1 MASRA
6 VSDRAAIEAA
16 KEVPQDAGPAAGTLK
31 LRAGTVPGEV
41 RGEREVSSSA
51 ARHGRRLRRRRH
63 FLAIPPLRGGTPG
76 SVAEARQ
83 RCREPH
89 ARGRPCCHGCHG
101 RSLAGFST
109 EQHRLTRVLRRI
121 GGRP

>member
-6 VSDRAAIEAA
+6 VS
-16 KEVPQDAGPAAGTLK
+16 GTLK

-41 RGEREVSSSA
+41 RGEREVSSIA

-76 SVAEARQ
+76 SVAETRQ

-89 ARGRPCCHGCHG
+89 ASQALLPRAIRQVPG
-101 RSLAGFST
+101 GFDRAAPGT
-109 EQHRLTRVLRRI
+109 FTRAI
-121 GGRP
+121 

>member
-1 MASRA
+1 
-6 VSDRAAIEAA
+6 
-16 KEVPQDAGPAAGTLK
+16 
-31 LRAGTVPGEV
+31 RAGTVPAEV

-76 SVAEARQ
+76 SVAGARQ

-89 ARGRPCCHGCHG
+89 ASQALLPRVTRPAHGW
-101 RSLAGFST
+101 FST
-109 EQHRLTRVLRRI
+109 EQQL
-121 GGRP
+121 GR